1 MIKKPVQSQQKDS
14 DPMLLLFQMTNL
26 SFPVNQIIIP
36 KKKQKPNKSQ

>member
-1 MIKKPVQSQQKDS
+1 MIKKPVQSEQKDS

-36 KKKQKPNKSQ
+36 QKKQKPNKSQ